1 VLVWPSPHPRWT
13 FYFVPTSASW
23 LNAVE
28 KFFSGMTRQCIR
40 MVAFAQFADLR
51 TAMSARL
58 VEHNVG
64 PKLFVWAKPAE
75 EVLATLNRV
84 PAAFV

>member
-1 VLVWPSPHPRWT
+1 
-13 FYFVPTSASW
+13 
-23 LNAVE
+23 
-28 KFFSGMTRQCIR
+28 MTRQCIR